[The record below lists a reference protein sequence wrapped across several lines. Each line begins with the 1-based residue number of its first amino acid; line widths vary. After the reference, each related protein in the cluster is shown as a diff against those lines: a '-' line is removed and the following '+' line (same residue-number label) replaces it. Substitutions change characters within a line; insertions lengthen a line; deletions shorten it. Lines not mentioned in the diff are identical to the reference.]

1 MRHNKI
7 TFVDRPRIKPEEERP
22 YANTLISNLA
32 FLLFEILC
40 KTNQLFTE
48 PVFSPTIPKF
58 IVFTVKAIRKY
69 FHKLD

>member
-32 FLLFEILC
+32 LLFFDILC
-40 KTNQLFTE
+40 ITNQLFTE
-48 PVFSPTIPKF
+48 PLFSPTIPNL
-58 IVFTVKAIRKY
+58 IVFTVKAIQKY
-69 FHKLD
+69 LHRRN